1 MVFTLKAEGT
11 VSVFYTFASCMYSV
25 LKNVVM
31 YIHVVSHYLGFY
43 YKGAF
48 PLGSQHALL
57 GVHMQSVQDMLLLHP
72 LLTAKHKLSYTHNFH
87 TYTIVITSSTI
98 VLYS

>member
-1 MVFTLKAEGT
+1 MQPVTLLWYLLSRLKALYLCSIFALLDIIFT
-11 VSVFYTFASCMYSV
+11 SFSPFASCMYSV

-48 PLGSQHALL
+48 PLGSQHALP
-57 GVHMQSVQDMLLLHP
+57 GVHMQSVQDMLLLV
-72 LLTAKHKLSYTHNFH
+72 Y
-87 TYTIVITSSTI
+87 
-98 VLYS
+98 